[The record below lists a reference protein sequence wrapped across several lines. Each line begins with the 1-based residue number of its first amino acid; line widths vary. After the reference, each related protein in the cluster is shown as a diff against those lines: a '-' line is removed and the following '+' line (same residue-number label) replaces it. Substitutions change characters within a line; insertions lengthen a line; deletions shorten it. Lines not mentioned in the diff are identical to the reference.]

1 MKHTGEV
8 VTQVAPG
15 VDAVPLLGAFGYLIG
30 EDRLTLVD
38 AGLPGSGALLARHV
52 AGQGRSLDELT
63 RIVCTHGHPDHV
75 GGVRELA
82 GGSVE
87 VLMHP
92 ADYDALH
99 VTLGETVR
107 RPTRGRLFAYL
118 ARTPAQ
124 VVPVVDGDVLPVLGG
139 LEVIHTPGHTPGSIC
154 LYAARDRLL
163 FVGDVL
169 TFKHGRVSY
178 ASRIFS
184 DDVRAARAS
193 VQPLAERDVETIIFG
208 HDPPWRDDAN
218 GVLRELA
225 ARASR
230 ERSRDASGDELAISR
245 KGAPWRT

>member
-1 MKHTGEV
+1 MNHSGESA
-8 VTQVAPG
+8 TKVAPD
-15 VDAVPLLGAFGYLIG
+15 VYAVPLLGAFGYVIC
-30 EDRLTLVD
+30 EERLTLID
-38 AGLPGSGALLARHV
+38 AGMPGSGALLGRSV
-52 AGQGRSLDELT
+52 AGLGRSLDELT

-82 GGSVE
+82 GDRVD

-92 ADYDALH
+92 ADFAGLQ
-99 VTLGETVR
+99 VTLGDAVR
-107 RPTRGRLFAYL
+107 RPSRGRLFAYL

-124 VVPVVDGDVLPVLGG
+124 VVPARNGDILPVLGG

-169 TFKHGRVSY
+169 TSRRGRVSY

-184 DDVRAARAS
+184 DDIRAARAS
-193 VQPLAERDVETIIFG
+193 VKRLADRDVDTIIFG
-208 HDPPWRDDAN
+208 HDPPWRDDAK

-225 ARASR
+225 RRAYR
-230 ERSRDASGDELAISR
+230 ERSHELAASQE
-245 KGAPWRT
+245 GAPWRT

>member
-1 MKHTGEV
+1 VRV
-8 VTQVAPG
+8 VRDVY
-15 VDAVPLLGAFGYLIG
+15 AVPLLGSLGHIIA
-30 EDRLTLVD
+30 EEHLTLVD
-38 AGLPGSGALLARHV
+38 AGLPGSGALLARYL
-52 AGQGRSLDELT
+52 AGLGRSLDELT

-82 GGSVE
+82 GDHVD
-87 VLMHP
+87 VLMHQ
-92 ADYDALH
+92 ADFDELR
-99 VTLGETVR
+99 VTLGQAVR

-124 VVPVVDGDVLPVLGG
+124 IVPVGNGDVLPLLGG

-169 TFKHGRVSY
+169 TCKRGRVSY

-184 DDVRAARAS
+184 DDIRTARAS
-193 VQPLAERDVETIIFG
+193 MQRLAELDVETIIFG

-225 ARASR
+225 ARARRTDERLTNR
-230 ERSRDASGDELAISR
+230 E
-245 KGAPWRT
+245 GAGWKA

>member
-1 MKHTGEV
+1 V
-8 VTQVAPG
+8 LIAPDVHG
-15 VDAVPLLGAFGYLIG
+15 VSLLGASAYLVC
-30 EDRLTLVD
+30 EDRLTVID
-38 AGLPGSGALLARHV
+38 AGLPGSGALLARYV
-52 AGQGRSLDELT
+52 AGLGRSLDELT

-82 GGSVE
+82 GDSVD
-87 VLMHP
+87 VLMHQ
-92 ADYDALH
+92 ADFDGLQ
-99 VTLGETVR
+99 VTLGQTVL

-124 VVPVVDGDVLPVLGG
+124 IVPVMDGDVLPVLGG

-169 TFKHGRVSY
+169 TFRRGRVSF

-184 DDVRAARAS
+184 DDLAAARAS
-193 VQPLAERDVETIIFG
+193 VKRLAERDVDTIVFG

-225 ARASR
+225 ARAAR
-230 ERSRDASGDELAISR
+230 GRRPNAVTHQE
-245 KGAPWRT
+245 GAGWKT

>member
-1 MKHTGEV
+1 VE
-8 VTQVAPG
+8 VAPG
-15 VDAVPLLGAFGYLIG
+15 VHAVPLLGALGYLVC
-30 EDRLTLVD
+30 EERLTLVD
-38 AGLPGSGALLARHV
+38 AGLPGSGPLFGRYV
-52 AGQGRSLDELT
+52 AGLGRSLDELT

-82 GGSVE
+82 GDSVE
-87 VLMHP
+87 VLMHQ
-92 ADYDALH
+92 ADFDGLR
-99 VTLGETVR
+99 VTLGEAVR

-124 VVPVVDGDVLPVLGG
+124 IVPAGDGNVLPVLGG

-169 TFKHGRVSY
+169 TCKRGRVSY

-184 DDVRAARAS
+184 DDIRTARAS
-193 VQPLAERDVETIIFG
+193 MQRLAELDVETIIFG

-225 ARASR
+225 ARARRTDERLTNR
-230 ERSRDASGDELAISR
+230 E
-245 KGAPWRT
+245 GARWKA

>member
-1 MKHTGEV
+1 ME
-8 VTQVAPG
+8 VAPD
-15 VDAVPLLGAFGYLIG
+15 VHAFTLLGSLGYIIA
-30 EDRLTLVD
+30 EEHLTLVD
-38 AGLPGSGALLARHV
+38 AGLPGSGALLARYV
-52 AGQGRSLDELT
+52 AGLGRSLNELT

-75 GGVRELA
+75 VGVRELA
-82 GGSVE
+82 GDQVE
-87 VLMHP
+87 VLMHQ
-92 ADYDALH
+92 ADFDGLR
-99 VTLGETVR
+99 VTLGEAVR

-124 VVPVVDGDVLPVLGG
+124 VVSARDGDIVPVLGG

-169 TFKHGRVSY
+169 TCKRGRVSY

-184 DDVRAARAS
+184 DDIRAARAS
-193 VQPLAERDVETIIFG
+193 TERLAELDVETIIFG

-225 ARASR
+225 ALARRTVEGVTNR
-230 ERSRDASGDELAISR
+230 E
-245 KGAPWRT
+245 GAGWKT

>member
-1 MKHTGEV
+1 VKI
-8 VTQVAPG
+8 APDVHG
-15 VDAVPLLGAFGYLIG
+15 IALLGASAYLVC

-38 AGLPGSGALLARHV
+38 AGLPGSGVLLARYV
-52 AGQGRSLDELT
+52 AGLGRSLDELT

-82 GGSVE
+82 GDRVD
-87 VLMHP
+87 VLMHQ
-92 ADYDALH
+92 ADFDGLR
-99 VTLGETVR
+99 VTLGEAVR

-124 VVPVVDGDVLPVLGG
+124 IVPARDGDVLPVLGG

-169 TFKHGRVSY
+169 TFRRGRVSF

-184 DDVRAARAS
+184 DDLDAARES
-193 VQPLAERDVETIIFG
+193 VKRLAERDVNTIIFG

-225 ARASR
+225 DRAARR
-230 ERSRDASGDELAISR
+230 RRPETLAHQE
-245 KGAPWRT
+245 GAGWKT